1 MNYWLEALDS
11 SLDEHCPSVEL
22 TPALREAIAN
32 DLRIA
37 HEMYGEATGTLCIP
51 NPLKADL
58 EATTRALK
66 AEREKVHCRECN
78 GRGRIIE
85 NGPYHSSNSQ
95 CDKCHGEGK
104 HAP

>member
-1 MNYWLEALDS
+1 MNYWLEALDN
-11 SLDEHCPSVEL
+11 SLDEHCPSVDL

-37 HEMYGEATGTLCIP
+37 HEMYAEVTGQICIP
-51 NPLKADL
+51 NPLKSDL
-58 EATTRALK
+58 EATKRALK

-78 GRGRIIE
+78 GHGTITTP
-85 NGPYHSSNSQ
+85 GPYHSSTSQ
-95 CDKCHGEGK
+95 CWKCHGEGK